1 MMTTSV
7 IMATMENLQ
16 FRVKYRSWTALRKDI
31 EEQMSMWGLLLRTE
45 IQAELY
51 TPVELNIIAPDGRL
65 LEFKAQVLQHI
76 PGQGLALKLEQTD
89 PEVRRELEAWLAV
102 DIDDAVDGE
111 DPKVRLAG
119 EESPE
124 QPESAIQKIDQM
136 TVTEKRRAA
145 LRGKKDMRTLLI
157 RDRNKTIHPFILKN
171 PSITLDE
178 IEQIAKMP
186 GVNPDVLRLIAR
198 NRDWTRSTTVVR
210 NLVRNPKTPMK
221 EALTLLKKLP
231 KNDIRAMAK
240 TGNVRTAIQT
250 AARKIVR
257 EL

>member
-1 MMTTSV
+1 MMSSSV
-7 IMATMENLQ
+7 IIAGMENLQ
-16 FRVKYRSWTALRKDI
+16 FKVKYRSWAALRKDI
-31 EEQMSMWGLLLRTE
+31 EEQVSMWGLLLRTE
-45 IQAELY
+45 LHAELY
-51 TPVELNIIAPDGRL
+51 TPIELSLIAPDGRL

-76 PGQGLALKLEQTD
+76 PGQGLALQLEQTG
-89 PEVRRELEAWLAV
+89 PELRQELEAWLAV
-102 DIDDAVDGE
+102 DIDDAIDGE
-111 DPKVRLAG
+111 DPKVQLMG
-119 EESPE
+119 DSSD
-124 QPESAIQKIDQM
+124 PESAVQKIDQM

-145 LRGKKDMRTLLI
+145 MQGKKDMRTLLI

-221 EALTLLKKLP
+221 EALALLKKLP

-257 EL
+257 DL